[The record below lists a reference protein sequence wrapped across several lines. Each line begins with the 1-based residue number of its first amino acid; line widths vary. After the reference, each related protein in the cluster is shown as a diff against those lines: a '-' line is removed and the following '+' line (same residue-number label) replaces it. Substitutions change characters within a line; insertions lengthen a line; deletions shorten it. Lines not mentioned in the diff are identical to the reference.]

1 MKTLARLFIIAVL
14 LSSLFS
20 CRKES
25 SNEDVSYSLKVSFK
39 IKANGEPLSLNKK
52 YFNALG
58 EDFNVNQ
65 FKFYTSNFSLQKGT
79 SVAKEKESYHL
90 VDASNTATQSFI
102 IKLANNKFSS
112 ISFWVGVDSARNVS
126 GAQAGD
132 LDPAKGM
139 FWTWNTGY
147 IMAKLEGTSSFS
159 TATDNFFEYHIGGF
173 KANEKT
179 QRFINLSFP
188 GGKELALEKNKVKE
202 LVIEADLDKWF
213 SGVHQ
218 LPISA
223 QATWM
228 TPGGLALKYADNY
241 ATMFTA
247 TAIIEQ

>member
-1 MKTLARLFIIAVL
+1 M
-14 LSSLFS
+14 
-20 CRKES
+20 
-25 SNEDVSYSLKVSFK
+25 
-39 IKANGEPLSLNKK
+39 
-52 YFNALG
+52 
-58 EDFNVNQ
+58 
-65 FKFYTSNFSLQKGT
+65 QKGT
-79 SVAKEKESYHL
+79 SVSKEKESYHL
-90 VDASNTATQSFI
+90 VDAASAATQSFI
-102 IKLANNKFSS
+102 IKLAQNKFSN

-126 GAQAGD
+126 GAQTGD
-132 LDPAKGM
+132 LDPSKGM

-179 QRFINLSFP
+179 QRVITLSFP
-188 GGKELALEKNKVKE
+188 GGQELVLEKNKVKE

-213 SGVHQ
+213 SSVHQ

-228 TPGGLALKYADNY
+228 TPGGLATKYADNY
-241 ATMFTA
+241 ATLFTA